1 MLKYEPL
8 LEFANMMNYSAM
20 GLGNHDFDDGVD
32 GLVPFIDGANFA
44 VLAAN
49 INASAAPE
57 LVGFQT
63 YYMIIIVLI
72 LVLHHRL
79 HESSHPLSLLRCL
92 LLLLPWC

>member
-20 GLGNHDFDDGVD
+20 GLGNHDFDDGID

-57 LVGFQT
+57 LVRL
-63 YYMIIIVLI
+63 IITVFK
-72 LVLHHRL
+72 
-79 HESSHPLSLLRCL
+79 
-92 LLLLPWC
+92 

>member
-20 GLGNHDFDDGVD
+20 GLGNHDFDDGID

-57 LVGFQT
+57 LVRLITIILNDLQT
-63 YYMIIIVLI
+63 
-72 LVLHHRL
+72 LVV
-79 HESSHPLSLLRCL
+79 P
-92 LLLLPWC
+92 